1 MNPGESLPTEFFGE
15 SVVALGLIAAQ
26 VHSAVS
32 AERSVRI

>member
-1 MNPGESLPTEFFGE
+1 MNPGEYLPTEFFGE

-32 AERSVRI
+32 AELNVRI